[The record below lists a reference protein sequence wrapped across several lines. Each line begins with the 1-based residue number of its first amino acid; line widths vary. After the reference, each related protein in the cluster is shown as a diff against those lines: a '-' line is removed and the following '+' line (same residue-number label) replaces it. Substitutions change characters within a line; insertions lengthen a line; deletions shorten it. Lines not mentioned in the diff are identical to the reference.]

1 MISHWKSIL
10 YSYNLYNN
18 LGATPIGKTLLKIGS
33 ISSSLRRF
41 DSNMIEYN
49 YVYKERKDLMLK
61 MHKTH
66 QSTNLS
72 TVAVAALVGG
82 LAGAVVGLM
91 FAPKSGKE
99 LRQKIYNKAD
109 DAIEH
114 VEDVT
119 SHHAG
124 ALKQQGT
131 DLVGKGKQLAEDLQ
145 TFIQESLKLR
155 KSGYIPI
162 IIKDTPS
169 EESPQTKLEIDPLI
183 LVQTEIPL
191 QEE

>member
-1 MISHWKSIL
+1 M
-10 YSYNLYNN
+10 
-18 LGATPIGKTLLKIGS
+18 
-33 ISSSLRRF
+33 LRVHKVHQ
-41 DSNMIEYN
+41 NT
-49 YVYKERKDLMLK
+49 DLR
-61 MHKTH
+61 
-66 QSTNLS
+66 

-99 LRQKIYNKAD
+99 LRQGIYKKAD

-119 SHHAG
+119 SQHAG

-131 DLVGKGKQLAEDLQ
+131 DLVDKGKRLAEDLQ
-145 TFIQESLKLR
+145 TFIQESLKMK
-155 KSGYIPI
+155 KSGYIHI
-162 IIKDTPS
+162 AKNIQT
-169 EESPQTKLEIDPLI
+169 EESLPHVPEIDPEVLI
-183 LVQTEIPL
+183 QTEIPL

>member
-1 MISHWKSIL
+1 M
-10 YSYNLYNN
+10 
-18 LGATPIGKTLLKIGS
+18 
-33 ISSSLRRF
+33 LR
-41 DSNMIEYN
+41 
-49 YVYKERKDLMLK
+49 
-61 MHKTH
+61 MHRAH
-66 QSTNLS
+66 QNTNLS

-99 LRQKIYNKAD
+99 LRQGIYKKAD

-119 SHHAG
+119 SNHAG
-124 ALKQQGT
+124 ALKQQGI

-145 TFIQESLKLR
+145 TFIQESLKMK
-155 KSGYIPI
+155 KSDYVPI
-162 IIKDTPS
+162 NIAKNTQT
-169 EESPQTKLEIDPLI
+169 EESLRNEPEIDPEV

>member
-1 MISHWKSIL
+1 
-10 YSYNLYNN
+10 
-18 LGATPIGKTLLKIGS
+18 
-33 ISSSLRRF
+33 
-41 DSNMIEYN
+41 MIEYIKCVN
-49 YVYKERKDLMLK
+49 KERNDLMLR
-61 MHKTH
+61 MHKAH
-66 QSTNLS
+66 QNTNLR

-99 LRQKIYNKAD
+99 LRQGIYKKTD

-145 TFIQESLKLR
+145 TFIQESLKMK

-162 IIKDTPS
+162 NIAKDTQT
-169 EESPQTKLEIDPLI
+169 EESLKNEPEMDPQV
-183 LVQTEIPL
+183 LVQTEILL

>member
-1 MISHWKSIL
+1 
-10 YSYNLYNN
+10 
-18 LGATPIGKTLLKIGS
+18 
-33 ISSSLRRF
+33 
-41 DSNMIEYN
+41 
-49 YVYKERKDLMLK
+49 MLK
-61 MHKTH
+61 MHKAHRT
-66 QSTNLS
+66 TNLS
-72 TVAVAALVGG
+72 TIAVAALVGG

-99 LRQKIYNKAD
+99 LRNGIYKKAD

-119 SHHAG
+119 SYHAE
-124 ALKQQGT
+124 AIKQQGT

-145 TFIQESLKLR
+145 TFIQESLKMK

-162 IIKDTPS
+162 NIAKDAPTEDS
-169 EESPQTKLEIDPLI
+169 LQTELEIDSPI
-183 LVQTEIPL
+183 LVPEIPL

>member
-1 MISHWKSIL
+1 M
-10 YSYNLYNN
+10 
-18 LGATPIGKTLLKIGS
+18 
-33 ISSSLRRF
+33 LR
-41 DSNMIEYN
+41 
-49 YVYKERKDLMLK
+49 V
-61 MHKTH
+61 HKAHQNTH
-66 QSTNLS
+66 HLR

-91 FAPKSGKE
+91 LAPKSGKE
-99 LRQKIYNKAD
+99 LRHGIYKKAD

-114 VEDVT
+114 AEDVT
-119 SHHAG
+119 FHHAE
-124 ALKQQGT
+124 AFKQQGT

-145 TFIQESLKLR
+145 TFIQESLKMK

-162 IIKDTPS
+162 NIANDTHS
-169 EESPQTKLEIDPLI
+169 EESTEDKPEMDPLV

>member
-1 MISHWKSIL
+1 MLRTHKSGQD
-10 YSYNLYNN
+10 SN
-18 LGATPIGKTLLKIGS
+18 LG
-33 ISSSLRRF
+33 
-41 DSNMIEYN
+41 
-49 YVYKERKDLMLK
+49 
-61 MHKTH
+61 
-66 QSTNLS
+66 

-91 FAPKSGKE
+91 FAPKSGRE
-99 LRQKIYNKAD
+99 LRQVIYKKAD

-131 DLVGKGKQLAEDLQ
+131 DLVDKGRQLAEDLQ
-145 TFIQESLKLR
+145 IFISEALKLK

-162 IIKDTPS
+162 NITN
-169 EESPQTKLEIDPLI
+169 EAQTESLPNKPKMEPQI
-183 LVQTEIPL
+183 LVQTEIPP
-191 QEE
+191 QEV

>member
-1 MISHWKSIL
+1 MPK
-10 YSYNLYNN
+10 
-18 LGATPIGKTLLKIGS
+18 A
-33 ISSSLRRF
+33 
-41 DSNMIEYN
+41 
-49 YVYKERKDLMLK
+49 
-61 MHKTH
+61 H
-66 QSTNLS
+66 QNTNLS
-72 TVAVAALVGG
+72 TVVVAALVGG

-99 LRQKIYNKAD
+99 LRHGIYKKAD

-114 VEDVT
+114 AEDVT
-119 SHHAG
+119 FHHAG

-145 TFIQESLKLR
+145 TFIQESLKLK
-155 KSGYIPI
+155 KSDYIPI
-162 IIKDTPS
+162 NIAKDKQT
-169 EESPQTKLEIDPLI
+169 EESLKNEPEMDPQV

>member
-1 MISHWKSIL
+1 
-10 YSYNLYNN
+10 
-18 LGATPIGKTLLKIGS
+18 
-33 ISSSLRRF
+33 
-41 DSNMIEYN
+41 
-49 YVYKERKDLMLK
+49 MLK
-61 MHKTH
+61 MHKAH
-66 QSTNLS
+66 QNTDLS

-99 LRQKIYNKAD
+99 LRQGIYQKAD

-124 ALKQQGT
+124 ALKQQGN
-131 DLVGKGKQLAEDLQ
+131 DLVDKGKKLAEDLQ

-155 KSGYIPI
+155 KSGYINI
-162 IIKDTPS
+162 AKDTPT
-169 EESPQTKLEIDPLI
+169 EESLQNKPEMDPVI

>member
-1 MISHWKSIL
+1 M
-10 YSYNLYNN
+10 
-18 LGATPIGKTLLKIGS
+18 
-33 ISSSLRRF
+33 LR
-41 DSNMIEYN
+41 
-49 YVYKERKDLMLK
+49 
-61 MHKTH
+61 MHKAH
-66 QSTNLS
+66 QNTNLS

-99 LRQKIYNKAD
+99 LRHGIYKKAD

-114 VEDVT
+114 VEDMT

-124 ALKQQGT
+124 SLKQQGT
-131 DLVGKGKQLAEDLQ
+131 DLVDKGKQLAEDLQ
-145 TFIQESLKLR
+145 TFIQESLKM
-155 KSGYIPI
+155 KKFGYINI
-162 IIKDTPS
+162 ARDIQT
-169 EESPQTKLEIDPLI
+169 EESLQNKPEMDPQV

>member
-1 MISHWKSIL
+1 
-10 YSYNLYNN
+10 
-18 LGATPIGKTLLKIGS
+18 
-33 ISSSLRRF
+33 
-41 DSNMIEYN
+41 
-49 YVYKERKDLMLK
+49 MLK
-61 MHKTH
+61 MHKAH
-66 QSTNLS
+66 QNTDLS

-99 LRQKIYNKAD
+99 LRQGIYQKAD

-124 ALKQQGT
+124 ALKQQGN
-131 DLVGKGKQLAEDLQ
+131 DLVDKGKKLAEDLQ

-155 KSGYIPI
+155 KSGYIDI
-162 IIKDTPS
+162 AKDTPP
-169 EESPQTKLEIDPLI
+169 EESLQNKPEMDPVILAQTD
-183 LVQTEIPL
+183 IPL

>member
-1 MISHWKSIL
+1 MQ
-10 YSYNLYNN
+10 
-18 LGATPIGKTLLKIGS
+18 
-33 ISSSLRRF
+33 RMQR
-41 DSNMIEYN
+41 
-49 YVYKERKDLMLK
+49 
-61 MHKTH
+61 MHRAH
-66 QSTNLS
+66 QNTNLS

-99 LRQKIYNKAD
+99 LRQGIYKKAD

-119 SHHAG
+119 SNHAG
-124 ALKQQGT
+124 ALKQQGI

-145 TFIQESLKLR
+145 TFIQESLKMK
-155 KSGYIPI
+155 KSDYVPI
-162 IIKDTPS
+162 NIAKNTQT
-169 EESPQTKLEIDPLI
+169 EESLQNEPEIDPEV